1 MSFDWPVIM
10 SAAIGLSMAAGTVLA
25 VEELFWMKRRGRL
38 TRPALREMA
47 MSLSTLPPNIVVS
60 VLAGGWWGA
69 VYTVAS
75 ELVPWRLPMN
85 AITLL
90 LAVLA
95 GDFCYYWEHRCAHRF
110 SPLWATYHA
119 VHHSSSGYTVATAY
133 RVSFVNQFIAPAFY
147 LPCILLGMPPL
158 LVVGLQIF
166 SIHYQAWVHTEM
178 IGSLGVLDRVFN
190 TPANHRMHHDAE
202 SSRNAVNFGGILI
215 LWDRLFGTYARARE
229 VRRYGLGDAT
239 PPGSIL
245 SVYTVPLRGVV
256 QTCREFARPAR
267 DRA

>member
-1 MSFDWPVIM
+1 
-10 SAAIGLSMAAGTVLA
+10 
-25 VEELFWMKRRGRL
+25 
-38 TRPALREMA
+38 
-47 MSLSTLPPNIVVS
+47 
-60 VLAGGWWGA
+60 
-69 VYTVAS
+69 
-75 ELVPWRLPMN
+75 
-85 AITLL
+85 
-90 LAVLA
+90 
-95 GDFCYYWEHRCAHRF
+95 
-110 SPLWATYHA
+110 
-119 VHHSSSGYTVATAY
+119 
-133 RVSFVNQFIAPAFY
+133 
-147 LPCILLGMPPL
+147 
-158 LVVGLQIF
+158 VVGLQIF